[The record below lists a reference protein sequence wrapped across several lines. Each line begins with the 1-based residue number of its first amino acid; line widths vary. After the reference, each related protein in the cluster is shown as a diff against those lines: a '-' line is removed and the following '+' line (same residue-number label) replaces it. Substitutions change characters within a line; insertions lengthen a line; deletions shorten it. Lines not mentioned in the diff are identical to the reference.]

1 MKRHHFDVIVSEFI
15 LESIASEFILEST
28 VPARHLVCFDNQ
40 ALGIF
45 LMAECFGAE
54 VAEIHMFESLSDS
67 AEKHS
72 ELWDDYVKKG
82 WAVTGDHSETTIDC
96 DGTDEANLDI
106 ANHIRSAVYKEDQLR
121 LFIENINKLTATA
134 EEVLEAKLK
143 LERSTYTNFGAWS

>member
-1 MKRHHFDVIVSEFI
+1 MKQHHFDVIV
-15 LESIASEFILEST
+15 SEFILEST

-54 VAEIHMFESLSDS
+54 VTEVHVFESLSDS
-67 AEKHS
+67 AEKHN
-72 ELWDDYVKKG
+72 ELWDDYIKKG
-82 WAVTGDHSETTIDC
+82 WAATGSPSEVTIDC
-96 DGTDEANLDI
+96 DGTDEANVEI
-106 ANHIRSAVYKEDQLR
+106 ANHIRSAIYKEDQLR
-121 LFIENINKLTATA
+121 LFIENINKSITMA